1 MPRLNDSTRMRS
13 YLTEIPNPTVADPV
27 ARGPVGSFGGA
38 GGPGWGCVGTAFVS
52 TDVRTH
58 DPCVLEVCIEVCIKV
73 CSEDVRGHDAV
84 GSGSPA

>member
-1 MPRLNDSTRMRS
+1 MSRLNESTRMRS

-58 DPCVLEVCIEVCIKV
+58 DPCVLEVCIKV
-73 CSEDVRGHDAV
+73 GSEDIRGRDAV

>member
-1 MPRLNDSTRMRS
+1 LSRLNDSTRMRS
-13 YLTEIPNPTVADPV
+13 YFTEIANPTLADPV

-58 DPCVLEVCIEVCIKV
+58 DPCVLEVCIKV
-73 CSEDVRGHDAV
+73 CSEDVRGHDAL